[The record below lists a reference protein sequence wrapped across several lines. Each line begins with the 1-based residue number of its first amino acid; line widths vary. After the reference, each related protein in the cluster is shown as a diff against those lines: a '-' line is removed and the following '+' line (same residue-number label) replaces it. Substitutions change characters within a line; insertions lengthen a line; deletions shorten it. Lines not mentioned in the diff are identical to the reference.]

1 MAREVWTNDLYAQ
14 LATAPAKQANPIAAA
29 LLETLDDRRFQ
40 QLRDTLLDELHLYP
54 GAQALELGCGPGI
67 LLEGMHQRLEGD
79 GQIHGLDLNPHF
91 INVAKRRAQLLEI
104 ENAEF
109 VTADCH
115 TLPFEKERFDAVVAE
130 KLLMHVAPLRR
141 VLQEIARVLTPG
153 GRVALADYDPYTI
166 MAAGP
171 DPALTA
177 RVMTSAAELYAS
189 PSAARETAQ
198 ACAQAGLTVES
209 VRGYLQVFEDAKLPT
224 VAGMP
229 EVWHEHAAAGRQVDR
244 GTARRWL
251 KAIEMAA
258 TQGRFLVAIPFI
270 ITVATKRND

>member
-14 LATAPAKQANPIAAA
+14 LAAGPAKQANPIAAA
-29 LLETLDDRRFQ
+29 LLQTLDDPRFQ
-40 QLRDTLLDELHLYP
+40 QLRAGLLDALHLYP

-67 LLEGMHQRLEGD
+67 LLEELHARVGPEGAV
-79 GQIHGLDLNPHF
+79 HGLDLNPHF
-91 INVAKRRAQLLEI
+91 IHVANRRAQLLELT
-104 ENAEF
+104 NARF

-115 TLPFEKERFDAVVAE
+115 TLPYDDGAFDAVVAE

-141 VLQEIARVLTPG
+141 VLREVARVLTPG

-166 MAAGP
+166 LTAGP

-177 RVMTSAAELYAS
+177 RVMASAAELYAS
-189 PSAARETAQ
+189 PAAARDTPA
-198 ACAQAGLTVES
+198 ACAEAGLQVEQ
-209 VRGYLQVFEDAKLPT
+209 VRGYLQVFEDPNLPT
-224 VAGMP
+224 VAGIP

-258 TQGRFLVAIPFI
+258 EQGYFLIAIPFI
-270 ITVATKRND
+270 ITTATKPNP